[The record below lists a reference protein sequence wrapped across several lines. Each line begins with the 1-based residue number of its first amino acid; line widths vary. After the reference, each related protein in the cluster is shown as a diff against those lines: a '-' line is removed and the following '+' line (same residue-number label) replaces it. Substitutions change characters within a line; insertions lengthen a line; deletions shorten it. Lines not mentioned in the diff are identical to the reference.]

1 MIYFIS
7 RNVSMAGLKTAYYE
21 IILYIMHIRN
31 MHVHNL
37 YLKPKMMNG
46 KSLLKTCFAE
56 EGHFCFVFS

>member
-1 MIYFIS
+1 
-7 RNVSMAGLKTAYYE
+7 MAGLKTAYYE